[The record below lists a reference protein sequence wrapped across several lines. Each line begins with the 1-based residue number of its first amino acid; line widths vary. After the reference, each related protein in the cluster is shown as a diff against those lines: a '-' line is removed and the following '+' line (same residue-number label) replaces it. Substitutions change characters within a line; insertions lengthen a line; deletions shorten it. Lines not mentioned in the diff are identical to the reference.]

1 MQKEVDQPQI
11 NYNNTMS
18 KEFLKMQKL
27 AGLITESQIK
37 TILNEN
43 KVKNQYVVKD
53 EELSDADGDFY
64 YIDEKKALTYLK
76 QFNKSAGRYIR
87 DEEGFG
93 EFSTSIDNVQ
103 KMTDKQLERDMRDD
117 MELYFGD

>member
-1 MQKEVDQPQI
+1 MKVSELKQLIKEEI
-11 NYNNTMS
+11 S
-18 KEFLKMQKL
+18 KVL
-27 AGLITESQIK
+27 A
-37 TILNEN
+37 EN

-64 YIDEKKALTYLK
+64 YINEKKALAYLK
-76 QFNKSAGRYIR
+76 QFNKSAGRYIK

-93 EFSTSIDNVQ
+93 EFSTSIDNVE
-103 KMTDKQLERDMRDD
+103 KMTDKQLEKDMKND